1 MNNST
6 TKSAIELAL
15 DDLKLQKKPNYSATA
30 RKFGVERT
38 TLAKRFKGKTVSR
51 AIANSE
57 HQQHLTM
64 DQEKVLVEYINKLTD
79 RGMPH
84 IVRNLVEEMIQS
96 LVGRNWPAKFV
107 QCHKTELKSLYLRN
121 IDSMRKKAEYK
132 PSFQMFYKQ
141 VSFLS
146 SCILR
151 ILANITN
158 LIIVTICNRN
168 LSHYS

>member
-30 RKFGVERT
+30 RKFGVEHT

-57 HQQHLTM
+57 HRQHLTM

-79 RGMPH
+79 RGMPPTTQ
-84 IVRNLVEEMIQS
+84 IVRNLVEKMIQS
-96 LVGRNWPAKFV
+96 LVGRN
-107 QCHKTELKSLYLRN
+107 
-121 IDSMRKKAEYK
+121 
-132 PSFQMFYKQ
+132 
-141 VSFLS
+141 
-146 SCILR
+146 
-151 ILANITN
+151 
-158 LIIVTICNRN
+158 
-168 LSHYS
+168 